1 MPDKN
6 MTRITL
12 PGRDRD
18 ADLYKLTRAWVDA
31 LEWEDAEYGAWNVN
45 GKRPFGNSGKDGVA
59 EDILEI
65 LGFTADEKCPTCHA
79 VVTDRSKLHAY
90 AHDLFRDIP
99 KMLARLTPAPRPD
112 PTPAKL
118 SVTREVTYGE
128 LLDELLQKRGIH
140 TKLTDDNGDLTAR
153 ATPAHLQAVGEE
165 FAAHL
170 REHFRREANPQR

>member
-99 KMLARLTPAPRPD
+99 KMLARLTPAPRPHPTHD
-112 PTPAKL
+112 PLPRQAL
-118 SVTREVTYGE
+118 RHP
-128 LLDELLQKRGIH
+128 RG
-140 TKLTDDNGDLTAR
+140 
-153 ATPAHLQAVGEE
+153 
-165 FAAHL
+165 HL
-170 REHFRREANPQR
+170 RGTPRRAAPEARHPHQAD